1 MFLNKAIKNIS
12 LFSLF
17 INNLLYLPP
26 NLVIKMK
33 KLLYISLLA
42 PLAAIA
48 QQPKD
53 SITQLEEVVVKAE
66 APIKRIQKAAYNV
79 VAIEAKQL
87 RTLNSNAADI
97 LARVSGVKM
106 RETGGVGAEAHIN
119 LNGFTG
125 RHVCVFIDGVPMNEA
140 NASFRIN
147 NIPAEMI
154 ERIEIYK
161 GVVPITFGADAL
173 GGAINVITRK
183 SRYNYG
189 NLSYAFGSFNTH
201 KSTLNIGQ
209 YLTDNINIELNAY
222 QNYSDNSYKVFTE
235 YLDLQTATYSKE
247 KRWFKRFH
255 DRYHNEAIIGHVN
268 IFNEQ
273 WADKLSFGLN
283 YSQEDK
289 QLQNANLMQKV
300 FGGKYRKSHNYTS
313 SVEYEKR
320 NILKNL
326 SCVLAARYDFTTT
339 HNVDEEARRYS
350 WTGEYE
356 PMVARGESQ
365 LQNTIFEGKTG
376 YITSHLNYQLSD
388 KHLLQLTHTFSN
400 YNRRNKN
407 MLITNYTLD
416 SDFMRRVNEKNI
428 TGLSYKFTPSEY
440 WNILVFGKYYNTAV
454 TGPVTI
460 SGFGSRAVYKE
471 ETHYTDVW
479 GYGAATTY
487 QLLKTLQ
494 AKLSCEK
501 SFRLPTD
508 TELFGDG
515 DLEIGNYNLK
525 PENSDNLNVNL
536 SYQPTFKAHSLL
548 VETGFAYRYI
558 KDYIIRSIISAGTN
572 EGSAG
577 SKNHGKVLNMGV
589 DATLRYFYKDIFSV
603 GGNLSYM
610 NLRNKE
616 EFTETGRP
624 SAIYNDRVPNM
635 PYLFGNADANCNISN
650 LIAKRDR
657 LSLGYNLFFTE
668 EFFTSWQ
675 SEGTKIKVP
684 RQLSHDVSL
693 TYYTPNKRLSFSVEA
708 KNFTNELL
716 YDNYSLQKAGRA
728 FYAKLSYRFY

>member
-1 MFLNKAIKNIS
+1 MFLSPKYIILLLTSFCATQ
-12 LFSLF
+12 LFS
-17 INNLLYLPP
+17 
-26 NLVIKMK
+26 
-33 KLLYISLLA
+33 
-42 PLAAIA
+42 
-48 QQPKD
+48 QPVD
-53 SITQLEEVVVKAE
+53 EEVTQLSEVVLTGQS
-66 APIKRIQKAAYNV
+66 PIKQVQKAAYNV
-79 VAIEAKQL
+79 VAIEAQQL
-87 RTLNSNAADI
+87 RNLNSNAADM

-106 RETGGVGAEAHIN
+106 RETGGVGAEANIN

-125 RHVCVFIDGVPMNEA
+125 RHVRIFIDGVPMNEA

-147 NIPAEMI
+147 NIPAEFI

-161 GVVPITFGADAL
+161 GVVPVTFGADAL
-173 GGAINVITRK
+173 GGAINVVTRK

-189 NLSYAFGSFNTH
+189 NLSYTFGSFNTH
-201 KSTLNIGQ
+201 KSTLNLGQ
-209 YLTDNINIELNAY
+209 FLTDNISVELNAY

-235 YLDLQTATYSKE
+235 YLDLQTGTYSKE

-255 DRYHNEAIIGHVN
+255 DRYHNEAIIGRVN
-268 IFNEQ
+268 IFDEK
-273 WADKLSFGLN
+273 WADKLSFALN

-300 FGGKYRKSHNYTS
+300 FGGKYRKSHNYSS
-313 SVEYEKR
+313 SVEYEKK
-320 NILKNL
+320 NILNGL
-326 SCVLAARYDFTTT
+326 SFFLTGRYDFTTT
-339 HNVDEEARRYS
+339 QNVDEEARRYS

-356 PMVARGESQ
+356 PMVTRGESQ

-376 YITSHLNYQLSD
+376 YITSHLDYQLTE
-388 KHLLQLTHTFSN
+388 KHSFQLTHTFSN
-400 YNRRNKN
+400 YTRRNKN

-416 SDFMRRVNEKNI
+416 SDFMRRINEKNI
-428 TGLSYKFTPSEY
+428 SGFSYKFTPSER
-440 WNILVFGKYYNTAV
+440 WNILAFGKYYNTAV
-454 TGPVTI
+454 TGPVII
-460 SGFGSRAVYKE
+460 SGQGSRAVYEE
-471 ETHYTDVW
+471 ETHHTQAW
-479 GYGAATTY
+479 GYGGATTY

-494 AKLSCEK
+494 TKISYEK

-515 DLEIGNYNLK
+515 DLEIGNYKLK

-536 SYQPTFKAHSLL
+536 SYQPAFKAHSLL
-548 VETGFAYRYI
+548 VEAGFAYRYI
-558 KDYIIRSIISAGTN
+558 KDYIIRSIISAGVN

-577 SKNHGKVLNMGV
+577 SRNHGKVLNMGL
-589 DATLRYFYKDIFSV
+589 DATLRYFYKDVFSV

-624 SAIYNDRVPNM
+624 SAIYNDRLPNM
-635 PYLFGNADANCNISN
+635 PYLFGNADATCNIGS
-650 LIAKRDR
+650 LIAKHDK
-657 LSLGYNLFFTE
+657 LSLNYNLFFTE

-693 TYYTPNKRLSFSVEA
+693 TYYTPNKRLSLSVEA
-708 KNFTNELL
+708 KNITDELL

>member
-1 MFLNKAIKNIS
+1 MFLSPKNIT
-12 LFSLF
+12 
-17 INNLLYLPP
+17 
-26 NLVIKMK
+26 
-33 KLLYISLLA
+33 SLLA
-42 PLAAIA
+42 SFFVI
-48 QQPKD
+48 QIFSQPVD
-53 SITQLEEVVVKAE
+53 EEVTQLSEVVLTGQS
-66 APIKRIQKAAYNV
+66 PIKQVQKAAYNV
-79 VAIEAKQL
+79 VAIEAQQL
-87 RTLNSNAADI
+87 RNLNSNAADM

-106 RETGGVGAEAHIN
+106 RETGGVGAEANIN

-125 RHVCVFIDGVPMNEA
+125 RHVRIFIDGVPMNEA

-147 NIPAEMI
+147 NIPAELI

-161 GVVPITFGADAL
+161 GVVPVTFGADAL
-173 GGAINVITRK
+173 GGAINVVTRK

-189 NLSYAFGSFNTH
+189 NLSYTFGSFNTH
-201 KSTLNIGQ
+201 KSTLNLGQ
-209 YLTDNINIELNAY
+209 FLTDNISVELSAY

-235 YLDLQTATYSKE
+235 YLDLQTGTYSKE

-255 DRYHNEAIIGHVN
+255 DRYHNEAIIGRVN
-268 IFNEQ
+268 IFDEK
-273 WADKLSFGLN
+273 WADKLSFALN

-300 FGGKYRKSHNYTS
+300 FGGKYRKSHNYSS
-313 SVEYEKR
+313 SVEYEKK
-320 NILKNL
+320 NILNGL
-326 SCVLAARYDFTTT
+326 SFFLTGRYDFTTT
-339 HNVDEEARRYS
+339 QNVDEEARRYS

-356 PMVARGESQ
+356 PMVTRGESQ

-376 YITSHLNYQLSD
+376 YITSHLDYQLNE
-388 KHLLQLTHTFSN
+388 KHSFQLTHTFSN
-400 YNRRNKN
+400 YTRRNKN

-416 SDFMRRVNEKNI
+416 SDFMRRINEKNI
-428 TGLSYKFTPSEY
+428 SGLSYKFTPSER
-440 WNILVFGKYYNTAV
+440 WNILAFGKYYNTAV
-454 TGPVTI
+454 TGPVII
-460 SGFGSRAVYKE
+460 SGQGSRAVYEE
-471 ETHYTDVW
+471 ETHHTQAW
-479 GYGAATTY
+479 GYGGATTY

-494 AKLSCEK
+494 TKISYEK

-515 DLEIGNYNLK
+515 DLEIGNYKLK

-536 SYQPTFKAHSLL
+536 SYQPAFKAHSLL
-548 VETGFAYRYI
+548 VEAGFAYRYI
-558 KDYIIRSIISAGTN
+558 KDYIIRSIISAGAN

-577 SKNHGKVLNMGV
+577 SRNHGKVLNMGV
-589 DATLRYFYKDIFSV
+589 DATLRYFYKDVFSV

-624 SAIYNDRVPNM
+624 SAIYNDRLPNM
-635 PYLFGNADANCNISN
+635 PYLFGNADATCNIGS
-650 LIAKRDR
+650 LIAKHDK
-657 LSLGYNLFFTE
+657 LSLNYNLFFTE

-693 TYYTPNKRLSFSVEA
+693 TYYTPNKRLSLSVEA
-708 KNFTNELL
+708 KNITDELL

>member
-1 MFLNKAIKNIS
+1 MFLSPKNIT
-12 LFSLF
+12 
-17 INNLLYLPP
+17 
-26 NLVIKMK
+26 
-33 KLLYISLLA
+33 SLLA
-42 PLAAIA
+42 SFFASQLFS
-48 QQPKD
+48 QPVD
-53 SITQLEEVVVKAE
+53 EEVTQLSEVVLTGQS
-66 APIKRIQKAAYNV
+66 PIKQVQKAAYNV
-79 VAIEAKQL
+79 VAIEAQQL
-87 RTLNSNAADI
+87 RNLNSNAADM

-106 RETGGVGAEAHIN
+106 RETGGVGAEANIN

-125 RHVCVFIDGVPMNEA
+125 RHVRIFIDGVPMNEA

-147 NIPAEMI
+147 NIPAELI

-161 GVVPITFGADAL
+161 GVVPVTFGADAL

-183 SRYNYG
+183 NRYNYG
-189 NLSYAFGSFNTH
+189 NLSYTFGSFNTH
-201 KSTLNIGQ
+201 KSTLNLGQ
-209 YLTDNINIELNAY
+209 FLTDNISVELNAY

-235 YLDLQTATYSKE
+235 YLDLQTGTYSKE

-255 DRYHNEAIIGHVN
+255 DRYHNEAIIGRVN
-268 IFNEQ
+268 IFDEK
-273 WADKLSFGLN
+273 WADKLSFALN

-300 FGGKYRKSHNYTS
+300 FGGKYRKSHNYSS
-313 SVEYEKR
+313 SVEYEKK
-320 NILKNL
+320 NILNGL
-326 SCVLAARYDFTTT
+326 SFFLTGRYDFTTT
-339 HNVDEEARRYS
+339 QNVDEEARRYS

-356 PMVARGESQ
+356 PMVTRGESQ

-376 YITSHLNYQLSD
+376 YITSHLDYQLNE
-388 KHLLQLTHTFSN
+388 KHSFQLTHTFSN
-400 YNRRNKN
+400 YTRRNKN

-428 TGLSYKFTPSEY
+428 SGFSYKFTPSER
-440 WNILVFGKYYNTAV
+440 WNILAFGKYYNTAV
-454 TGPVTI
+454 TGPVIVT
-460 SGFGSRAVYKE
+460 GYGSRAVYEE
-471 ETHYTDVW
+471 ETHHTQAW
-479 GYGAATTY
+479 GYGGATTY

-494 AKLSCEK
+494 TKISYEK

-508 TELFGDG
+508 NELFGDG
-515 DLEIGNYNLK
+515 DLEIGNYKLK
-525 PENSDNLNVNL
+525 PENSNNLNVNI
-536 SYQPTFKAHSLL
+536 SYQPLFKAHSLL
-548 VETGFAYRYI
+548 VEAGFAYRYI
-558 KDYIIRSIISAGTN
+558 KDYIIRSIISAGAN

-577 SKNHGKVLNMGV
+577 SRNHGKVLNMGV
-589 DATLRYFYKDIFSV
+589 DATLRYFYKDVFSV

-624 SAIYNDRVPNM
+624 SAIYNDRLPNM
-635 PYLFGNADANCNISN
+635 PYLFGNADATCNIGS
-650 LIAKRDR
+650 LIAKRDK
-657 LSLGYNLFFTE
+657 LSLNYNLFFTE

-693 TYYTPNKRLSFSVEA
+693 TYYTPNKRLSLSVEA
-708 KNFTNELL
+708 KNITDELL

>member
-1 MFLNKAIKNIS
+1 MFLSPKYIILLLTS
-12 LFSLF
+12 FCVTQLFS
-17 INNLLYLPP
+17 
-26 NLVIKMK
+26 
-33 KLLYISLLA
+33 
-42 PLAAIA
+42 
-48 QQPKD
+48 QPVD
-53 SITQLEEVVVKAE
+53 EEVTQLSEVVLTGQS
-66 APIKRIQKAAYNV
+66 PIKQVQKAAYNV
-79 VAIEAKQL
+79 VAIEAQQL
-87 RTLNSNAADI
+87 RNLNSNAADM

-106 RETGGVGAEAHIN
+106 RETGGVGAEANIN

-125 RHVCVFIDGVPMNEA
+125 RHVRIFIDGVPMNEA

-147 NIPAEMI
+147 NIPAELI

-161 GVVPITFGADAL
+161 GVVPVTFGADAL
-173 GGAINVITRK
+173 GGAINVVTRK
-183 SRYNYG
+183 NRYNYG
-189 NLSYAFGSFNTH
+189 NLSYTFGSFNTH
-201 KSTLNIGQ
+201 KSTLNLGQ
-209 YLTDNINIELNAY
+209 FLTDNISVELNAY

-235 YLDLQTATYSKE
+235 YLDLQTGSYSKE

-255 DRYHNEAIIGHVN
+255 DRYHNEAIIGRVN
-268 IFNEQ
+268 IFDEK
-273 WADKLSFGLN
+273 WADKLSFALN

-300 FGGKYRKSHNYTS
+300 FGGKYRKSHNYSS
-313 SVEYEKR
+313 SVEYEKK
-320 NILKNL
+320 NILNGL
-326 SCVLAARYDFTTT
+326 SFFLTGRYDFTTT
-339 HNVDEEARRYS
+339 QNVDEEARRYS

-356 PMVARGESQ
+356 PMVTRGESQ

-376 YITSHLNYQLSD
+376 YITSHLDYQLTE
-388 KHLLQLTHTFSN
+388 KHSFQLTHTFSN
-400 YNRRNKN
+400 YTRRNKN

-416 SDFMRRVNEKNI
+416 SDFMRRINEKNI
-428 TGLSYKFTPSEY
+428 SGFSYKFTPSER
-440 WNILVFGKYYNTAV
+440 WNILAFGKYYNTAV
-454 TGPVTI
+454 TGPVIVT
-460 SGFGSRAVYKE
+460 GYGSRAVYEE
-471 ETHYTDVW
+471 ETHHTQAW
-479 GYGAATTY
+479 GYGGATTY

-494 AKLSCEK
+494 AKLSYEK

-515 DLEIGNYNLK
+515 DLEIGNYKLK

-536 SYQPTFKAHSLL
+536 SYQPAFKAHSLL
-548 VETGFAYRYI
+548 VEAGFAYRYI
-558 KDYIIRSIISAGTN
+558 KDYIIRSIISAGAN

-577 SKNHGKVLNMGV
+577 SRNHGKVLNMGV

-624 SAIYNDRVPNM
+624 SAIYNDRLPNM
-635 PYLFGNADANCNISN
+635 PYLFGNADATCNIGS
-650 LIAKRDR
+650 LIAKHDR
-657 LSLGYNLFFTE
+657 LSLNYNLFFTE

-693 TYYTPNKRLSFSVEA
+693 TYYTPNKRLSLSVEA
-708 KNFTNELL
+708 KNITDELL

>member
-1 MFLNKAIKNIS
+1 MFLSPKNIT
-12 LFSLF
+12 
-17 INNLLYLPP
+17 
-26 NLVIKMK
+26 
-33 KLLYISLLA
+33 SLLA
-42 PLAAIA
+42 SFFVI
-48 QQPKD
+48 QIFSQPVD
-53 SITQLEEVVVKAE
+53 EEVTQLSEVVLTGQS
-66 APIKRIQKAAYNV
+66 PIKQVQKAAYNV
-79 VAIEAKQL
+79 VAIEAQQL
-87 RTLNSNAADI
+87 RNLNSNAADM

-106 RETGGVGAEAHIN
+106 RETGGVGAEANIN

-125 RHVCVFIDGVPMNEA
+125 RHVRIFIDGVPMNEA

-147 NIPAEMI
+147 NIPAELI

-161 GVVPITFGADAL
+161 GVVPVTFGADAL
-173 GGAINVITRK
+173 GGAINVVTRK

-189 NLSYAFGSFNTH
+189 NLSYTFGSFNTH
-201 KSTLNIGQ
+201 KSTLNLGQ
-209 YLTDNINIELNAY
+209 FLTDNISVELNAY

-235 YLDLQTATYSKE
+235 YLDLQTGTYSKE

-255 DRYHNEAIIGHVN
+255 DRYHNEAIIGRVN
-268 IFNEQ
+268 IFDEK
-273 WADKLSFGLN
+273 WADKLSFALN

-300 FGGKYRKSHNYTS
+300 FGGKYRKSHNYSS
-313 SVEYEKR
+313 SVEYEKK
-320 NILKNL
+320 NILNGL
-326 SCVLAARYDFTTT
+326 SFFLTGRYDFTTT
-339 HNVDEEARRYS
+339 QNVDEEARRYS

-356 PMVARGESQ
+356 PMVTRGESQ

-376 YITSHLNYQLSD
+376 YITSHLDYQLNE
-388 KHLLQLTHTFSN
+388 KHSFQLTHTFSN
-400 YNRRNKN
+400 YSRRNKN

-428 TGLSYKFTPSEY
+428 SGLSYKFTPSER
-440 WNILVFGKYYNTAV
+440 WNILAFGKYYNTAV
-454 TGPVTI
+454 TGPVIVT
-460 SGFGSRAVYKE
+460 GYGSRAVYEE
-471 ETHYTDVW
+471 ETHHTQAW
-479 GYGAATTY
+479 GYGGATTY
-487 QLLKTLQ
+487 QLLKPLQ
-494 AKLSCEK
+494 AKLSYEK

-515 DLEIGNYNLK
+515 DLEIGNYKLK

-536 SYQPTFKAHSLL
+536 SYQPAFKVHSFL
-548 VETGFAYRYI
+548 VEVGFAYRYI
-558 KDYIIRSIISAGTN
+558 KDYIIRSIISAGVN

-577 SKNHGKVLNMGV
+577 SRNHGKVLNMGV

-624 SAIYNDRVPNM
+624 SAIYNDRLPNM
-635 PYLFGNADANCNISN
+635 PYLFGNADATCNIGS
-650 LIAKRDR
+650 LIAKHDK
-657 LSLGYNLFFTE
+657 LSLNYNLFFTE

-693 TYYTPNKRLSFSVEA
+693 TYYTPNKRLSLSVEA
-708 KNFTNELL
+708 KNITDELL

>member
-1 MFLNKAIKNIS
+1 MFLSPKNIT
-12 LFSLF
+12 
-17 INNLLYLPP
+17 
-26 NLVIKMK
+26 
-33 KLLYISLLA
+33 SLLA
-42 PLAAIA
+42 SFFVI
-48 QQPKD
+48 QIFSQSVD
-53 SITQLEEVVVKAE
+53 EEVTQLSEVVLIGQS
-66 APIKRIQKAAYNV
+66 PIKQVQKAAYNV
-79 VAIEAKQL
+79 VAIEAQQL
-87 RTLNSNAADI
+87 RNLNSNAADM

-106 RETGGVGAEAHIN
+106 RETGGVGAEANIN

-125 RHVCVFIDGVPMNEA
+125 RHVRIFIDGVPMNEA

-147 NIPAEMI
+147 NIPAEFI

-161 GVVPITFGADAL
+161 GVVPVTFGADAL
-173 GGAINVITRK
+173 GGAINVVTRK

-189 NLSYAFGSFNTH
+189 NLSYTFGSFNTH
-201 KSTLNIGQ
+201 KSTLNLGQ
-209 YLTDNINIELNAY
+209 FLTDNISVELNAY

-235 YLDLQTATYSKE
+235 YLDLQTGTYSKE

-255 DRYHNEAIIGHVN
+255 DRYHNEAIIGRVN
-268 IFNEQ
+268 IFDEK
-273 WADKLSFGLN
+273 WADKLSFALN

-300 FGGKYRKSHNYTS
+300 FGGKYRKSHNYSS
-313 SVEYEKR
+313 SVEYEKK
-320 NILKNL
+320 NILNGL
-326 SCVLAARYDFTTT
+326 SFFLTGRYDFTTT
-339 HNVDEEARRYS
+339 QNVDEEARRYS
-350 WTGEYE
+350 WTGAYE
-356 PMVARGESQ
+356 PMVTRGESQ

-376 YITSHLNYQLSD
+376 YITSHLDYQLNE
-388 KHLLQLTHTFSN
+388 KHSFQLTHTFSN
-400 YNRRNKN
+400 YTRRNKN

-428 TGLSYKFTPSEY
+428 SGFSYKFTPSER
-440 WNILVFGKYYNTAV
+440 WNILAFGKYYNTAV
-454 TGPVTI
+454 TGPVIVT
-460 SGFGSRAVYKE
+460 GYGSRAVYEE
-471 ETHYTDVW
+471 ETHHTQAW
-479 GYGAATTY
+479 GYGGATTY

-494 AKLSCEK
+494 AKLSYEK

-515 DLEIGNYNLK
+515 DLEIGNYKLK
-525 PENSDNLNVNL
+525 PENSNNLNVNI
-536 SYQPTFKAHSLL
+536 SYQPVFKAHSLL
-548 VETGFAYRYI
+548 VEAGFAYRYI
-558 KDYIIRSIISAGTN
+558 KDYIIRSIISAGVN

-577 SKNHGKVLNMGV
+577 SRNHGKVLNMGL
-589 DATLRYFYKDIFSV
+589 DATLRYFYKDVFSV

-624 SAIYNDRVPNM
+624 SAIYNDRLPNM
-635 PYLFGNADANCNISN
+635 PYLFGNADATCNIGS
-650 LIAKRDR
+650 LIAKHDR
-657 LSLGYNLFFTE
+657 LSLNYNLFFTE

-693 TYYTPNKRLSFSVEA
+693 TYYTPNKRLSLSVEA
-708 KNFTNELL
+708 KNITDELL

>member
-1 MFLNKAIKNIS
+1 MFLSPKKITFLLALFFVIQ
-12 LFSLF
+12 LFS
-17 INNLLYLPP
+17 
-26 NLVIKMK
+26 
-33 KLLYISLLA
+33 
-42 PLAAIA
+42 
-48 QQPKD
+48 QPVD
-53 SITQLEEVVVKAE
+53 EEVTQLSEVVLTGQS
-66 APIKRIQKAAYNV
+66 PIKQVQKAAYNV
-79 VAIEAKQL
+79 VAIEAQQL
-87 RTLNSNAADI
+87 RNLNSNAADI

-106 RETGGVGAEAHIN
+106 RETGGVGAEANIN

-125 RHVCVFIDGVPMNEA
+125 RHVRIFIDGVPMNEA

-147 NIPAEMI
+147 NIPAELI

-161 GVVPITFGADAL
+161 GVVPVTFGADAL
-173 GGAINVITRK
+173 GGAINVVTRK
-183 SRYNYG
+183 NRYNYG
-189 NLSYAFGSFNTH
+189 NLSYTFGSFNTH
-201 KSTLNIGQ
+201 KSTLNLGQ
-209 YLTDNINIELNAY
+209 FLTDNISVELNAY

-235 YLDLQTATYSKE
+235 YLDLQTGTYSKE

-255 DRYHNEAIIGHVN
+255 DRYHNEAIIGRVN
-268 IFNEQ
+268 IFDEK
-273 WADKLSFGLN
+273 WADKLSFALN

-300 FGGKYRKSHNYTS
+300 FGGKYRKSHNYSS
-313 SVEYEKR
+313 SVEYEKK
-320 NILKNL
+320 NILNGL
-326 SCVLAARYDFTTT
+326 SFFLTGRYDFTTT
-339 HNVDEEARRYS
+339 QNVDEEARRYS

-356 PMVARGESQ
+356 PMVTRGESQ

-376 YITSHLNYQLSD
+376 YITSHLDYQLTE
-388 KHLLQLTHTFSN
+388 KHSFQLTHTFSN
-400 YNRRNKN
+400 YTRRNKN

-428 TGLSYKFTPSEY
+428 SGLSYKFTPSER
-440 WNILVFGKYYNTAV
+440 WNILAFGKYYNTAV
-454 TGPVTI
+454 TGPVII
-460 SGFGSRAVYKE
+460 SGQGSRAVYEE
-471 ETHYTDVW
+471 ETHHTQAW
-479 GYGAATTY
+479 GYGGATTY

-494 AKLSCEK
+494 TKISYEK

-515 DLEIGNYNLK
+515 DLEIGNYKLK
-525 PENSDNLNVNL
+525 PENSNNLNVNI
-536 SYQPTFKAHSLL
+536 SYQPVFKAHSLL
-548 VETGFAYRYI
+548 VEAGFAYRYI
-558 KDYIIRSIISAGTN
+558 KDYIIRSIISAGAN

-577 SKNHGKVLNMGV
+577 SRNHGKVLNMGV

-624 SAIYNDRVPNM
+624 SAIYNDRLPNM
-635 PYLFGNADANCNISN
+635 PYLFGNADATCNIGS
-650 LIAKRDR
+650 LIAKRDK
-657 LSLGYNLFFTE
+657 LSLNYNLFFTE

-708 KNFTNELL
+708 KNITDELL

>member
-1 MFLNKAIKNIS
+1 MFLSPKNIT
-12 LFSLF
+12 
-17 INNLLYLPP
+17 
-26 NLVIKMK
+26 
-33 KLLYISLLA
+33 SLLA
-42 PLAAIA
+42 SFFVI
-48 QQPKD
+48 QIFSQSVD
-53 SITQLEEVVVKAE
+53 EEVTQLSEVVLIGQS
-66 APIKRIQKAAYNV
+66 PIKQVQKAAYNV
-79 VAIEAKQL
+79 VAIEAQQL
-87 RTLNSNAADI
+87 RNLNSNAADM

-106 RETGGVGAEAHIN
+106 RETGGVGAEANIN

-125 RHVCVFIDGVPMNEA
+125 RHVRIFIDGVPMNEA

-147 NIPAEMI
+147 NIPAELI

-161 GVVPITFGADAL
+161 GVVPVTFGADAL
-173 GGAINVITRK
+173 GGAINVVTRK
-183 SRYNYG
+183 NRYNYG
-189 NLSYAFGSFNTH
+189 NLSYTFGSFNTH
-201 KSTLNIGQ
+201 KSTLNLGQ
-209 YLTDNINIELNAY
+209 FLTDNISVELNAY

-235 YLDLQTATYSKE
+235 YLDLQTGSYSKE

-255 DRYHNEAIIGHVN
+255 DRYHNEAIIGRVN
-268 IFNEQ
+268 IFDEK
-273 WADKLSFGLN
+273 WADKLSFALN

-300 FGGKYRKSHNYTS
+300 FGGKYRKSHNYSS
-313 SVEYEKR
+313 SVEYEKK
-320 NILKNL
+320 NILNGL
-326 SCVLAARYDFTTT
+326 SFFLTGRYDFTTT
-339 HNVDEEARRYS
+339 QNVDEEARRYS

-356 PMVARGESQ
+356 PMVTRGESQ

-376 YITSHLNYQLSD
+376 YITSHLDYQLNE
-388 KHLLQLTHTFSN
+388 KHSFQLTHTFSN
-400 YNRRNKN
+400 YTRRNKN

-416 SDFMRRVNEKNI
+416 SDFMRRINEKNI
-428 TGLSYKFTPSEY
+428 SGFSYKFTPSER
-440 WNILVFGKYYNTAV
+440 WNMLAFSKYYNTAV
-454 TGPVTI
+454 TGPVII
-460 SGFGSRAVYKE
+460 SGQGSRAVYEE
-471 ETHYTDVW
+471 ETHHTQAW
-479 GYGAATTY
+479 GYGGATTY

-494 AKLSCEK
+494 TKISYEK

-515 DLEIGNYNLK
+515 DLEIGNYKLK

-536 SYQPTFKAHSLL
+536 SYQPAFKAHSLL
-548 VETGFAYRYI
+548 VEAGFAYRYI
-558 KDYIIRSIISAGTN
+558 KDYIIRSIISAGVN

-577 SKNHGKVLNMGV
+577 SRNHGKVLNMGL
-589 DATLRYFYKDIFSV
+589 DATLRYFYKDVFSV

-624 SAIYNDRVPNM
+624 SAIYNDRLPNM
-635 PYLFGNADANCNISN
+635 PYLFGNADATCNIGS
-650 LIAKRDR
+650 LIAKHDR
-657 LSLGYNLFFTE
+657 LSLNYNLFFTE

-693 TYYTPNKRLSFSVEA
+693 TYYTPNKRLSLSVEA
-708 KNFTNELL
+708 KNITDELL

>member
-1 MFLNKAIKNIS
+1 MPLSPKKITFLLASFFVIQ
-12 LFSLF
+12 LFS
-17 INNLLYLPP
+17 
-26 NLVIKMK
+26 
-33 KLLYISLLA
+33 
-42 PLAAIA
+42 
-48 QQPKD
+48 QPVD
-53 SITQLEEVVVKAE
+53 EEVTQLSEVVLTGQS
-66 APIKRIQKAAYNV
+66 PIKQVQKAAYNV
-79 VAIEAKQL
+79 VAIEAQQL
-87 RTLNSNAADI
+87 RNLNSNAADM

-106 RETGGVGAEAHIN
+106 RETGGVGAETAIN

-125 RHVCVFIDGVPMNEA
+125 RHVRIFIDGVPMNEA

-147 NIPAEMI
+147 NIPAELI

-161 GVVPITFGADAL
+161 GVVPVTFGADAL
-173 GGAINVITRK
+173 GGAINVVTRK

-189 NLSYAFGSFNTH
+189 NLSYTFGSFNTH
-201 KSTLNIGQ
+201 KSTLNLGQ
-209 YLTDNINIELNAY
+209 FLTDNISVELSAY

-235 YLDLQTATYSKE
+235 YLDLQTGTYSKE

-255 DRYHNEAIIGHVN
+255 DRYHNEAIIGRVN
-268 IFNEQ
+268 IFDEK
-273 WADKLSFGLN
+273 WADKLSFALN

-300 FGGKYRKSHNYTS
+300 FGGKYRKSHNYSS
-313 SVEYEKR
+313 SVEYEKK
-320 NILKNL
+320 NILKGL
-326 SCVLAARYDFTTT
+326 SFFLTGRYDFTTT
-339 HNVDEEARRYS
+339 QNVDEEARRYS

-356 PMVARGESQ
+356 PMVTRGESQ

-376 YITSHLNYQLSD
+376 YITSHLDYQLNE
-388 KHLLQLTHTFSN
+388 KHSFQLTHTFSN
-400 YNRRNKN
+400 YTRRNKN

-428 TGLSYKFTPSEY
+428 SGFSYKFTPSER
-440 WNILVFGKYYNTAV
+440 WNILAFGKYYNTAV
-454 TGPVTI
+454 TGPVII
-460 SGFGSRAVYKE
+460 SGQGSRAVYEE
-471 ETHYTDVW
+471 ETHHTQAW
-479 GYGAATTY
+479 GYGGATTY
-487 QLLKTLQ
+487 QLLKPLQ
-494 AKLSCEK
+494 VKLSYEK

-508 TELFGDG
+508 NELFGDG
-515 DLEIGNYNLK
+515 DLEIGNYKLK

-536 SYQPTFKAHSLL
+536 SYQPAFKAHSLL
-548 VETGFAYRYI
+548 VEAGFAYRYI
-558 KDYIIRSIISAGTN
+558 KDYIIRSIISAGVN

-577 SKNHGKVLNMGV
+577 SRNHGKVLNMGV
-589 DATLRYFYKDIFSV
+589 DATLRYFYKDVFSV

-624 SAIYNDRVPNM
+624 SAIYNDRLPNM
-635 PYLFGNADANCNISN
+635 PYLFGNADATCNIGS
-650 LIAKRDR
+650 LIAKHDR
-657 LSLGYNLFFTE
+657 LSLNYNLFFTE

-693 TYYTPNKRLSFSVEA
+693 TYYTPNKRLSLSVEA
-708 KNFTNELL
+708 KNITDELL

>member
-1 MFLNKAIKNIS
+1 MPLSPKNIIFLLTPFCATQ
-12 LFSLF
+12 LFS
-17 INNLLYLPP
+17 
-26 NLVIKMK
+26 
-33 KLLYISLLA
+33 
-42 PLAAIA
+42 
-48 QQPKD
+48 QPVD
-53 SITQLEEVVVKAE
+53 EEVTQLSEVVLTGQS
-66 APIKRIQKAAYNV
+66 PIKQVQKAAYNV
-79 VAIEAKQL
+79 VAIEAQQL
-87 RTLNSNAADI
+87 RNLNSNAADM

-106 RETGGVGAEAHIN
+106 RETGGVGAEANIN

-125 RHVCVFIDGVPMNEA
+125 RHVRIFIDGVPMNEA

-147 NIPAEMI
+147 NIPAELI

-161 GVVPITFGADAL
+161 GVVPVTFGADAL
-173 GGAINVITRK
+173 GGAINVVTRK

-189 NLSYAFGSFNTH
+189 NLSYTFGSFNTH
-201 KSTLNIGQ
+201 KSTLNLGQ
-209 YLTDNINIELNAY
+209 FLTDNISVELNAY

-235 YLDLQTATYSKE
+235 YLDLQTGTYSKE

-255 DRYHNEAIIGHVN
+255 DRYHNEAIIGRVN
-268 IFNEQ
+268 IFDEK
-273 WADKLSFGLN
+273 WADKLSFALN

-300 FGGKYRKSHNYTS
+300 FGGKYRKSHNYSS
-313 SVEYEKR
+313 SVEYEKK
-320 NILKNL
+320 NILKGL
-326 SCVLAARYDFTTT
+326 SFFLTGRYDFTTT
-339 HNVDEEARRYS
+339 QNVDEEARRYS

-356 PMVARGESQ
+356 PMVTRGESQ

-376 YITSHLNYQLSD
+376 YITSHLDYQLTE
-388 KHLLQLTHTFSN
+388 KHSFQLTHTFSN
-400 YNRRNKN
+400 YTRRNKN

-428 TGLSYKFTPSEY
+428 SGLSYKFTPSER
-440 WNILVFGKYYNTAV
+440 WNILAFGKYYNTAV
-454 TGPVTI
+454 TGPVIVT
-460 SGFGSRAVYKE
+460 GYGSRAVYEE
-471 ETHYTDVW
+471 ETHHTQAW
-479 GYGAATTY
+479 GYGGATTY
-487 QLLKTLQ
+487 QLLKPLQ
-494 AKLSCEK
+494 VKLSYEK

-515 DLEIGNYNLK
+515 DLEIGNYKLK

-536 SYQPTFKAHSLL
+536 SYQPAFKAHSLL
-548 VETGFAYRYI
+548 VEAGFAYRYI

-589 DATLRYFYKDIFSV
+589 DATLRYFYKDVFSV

-616 EFTETGRP
+616 EFTETGRL
-624 SAIYNDRVPNM
+624 SAIYNDQLPNM
-635 PYLFGNADANCNISN
+635 PYLFGNADATCNIGS
-650 LIAKRDR
+650 LIAKHDK
-657 LSLGYNLFFTE
+657 LSLNYNLFFTE

-693 TYYTPNKRLSFSVEA
+693 TYYTPNKRLSLSVEA
-708 KNFTNELL
+708 KNITDELL

>member
-1 MFLNKAIKNIS
+1 MFLSPKKITFLLASFFVIQ
-12 LFSLF
+12 LFS
-17 INNLLYLPP
+17 
-26 NLVIKMK
+26 
-33 KLLYISLLA
+33 
-42 PLAAIA
+42 
-48 QQPKD
+48 QPVD
-53 SITQLEEVVVKAE
+53 EEVTQLSEIVLTGQS
-66 APIKRIQKAAYNV
+66 PIKQVQKAAYNV
-79 VAIEAKQL
+79 VAIEAQQL
-87 RTLNSNAADI
+87 RNLNSNAADM

-106 RETGGVGAEAHIN
+106 RETGGVGAEANIN

-125 RHVCVFIDGVPMNEA
+125 RHVRIFIDGVPMNEA

-147 NIPAEMI
+147 NIPAELI

-161 GVVPITFGADAL
+161 GVVPVTFGADAL
-173 GGAINVITRK
+173 GGAINVVTRK
-183 SRYNYG
+183 NRYNYG
-189 NLSYAFGSFNTH
+189 NLSYTFGSFNTH
-201 KSTLNIGQ
+201 KSTLNLGQ
-209 YLTDNINIELNAY
+209 FLTDNISVELNAY

-235 YLDLQTATYSKE
+235 YLDLQTGTYSKE

-255 DRYHNEAIIGHVN
+255 DRYHNEAIIGRVN
-268 IFNEQ
+268 IFDEK
-273 WADKLSFGLN
+273 WTDKLSFALN

-300 FGGKYRKSHNYTS
+300 FGGKYRKSHNYSS
-313 SVEYEKR
+313 SVEYEKK
-320 NILKNL
+320 NILNGL
-326 SCVLAARYDFTTT
+326 SFFLTGRYDFTTT
-339 HNVDEEARRYS
+339 QNVDEEARRYS

-356 PMVARGESQ
+356 PMVTRGESQ

-376 YITSHLNYQLSD
+376 YITSHLDYQLNE
-388 KHLLQLTHTFSN
+388 KHSFQLTHTFSN
-400 YNRRNKN
+400 YTRRNKN

-428 TGLSYKFTPSEY
+428 SGLSYKFTPSER
-440 WNILVFGKYYNTAV
+440 WNILAFGKYYNTAV
-454 TGPVTI
+454 TGPVII
-460 SGFGSRAVYKE
+460 SGQGSRAVYEE
-471 ETHYTDVW
+471 ETHHTQAW
-479 GYGAATTY
+479 GYGGATTY

-494 AKLSCEK
+494 TKISYEK

-508 TELFGDG
+508 NELFGDG
-515 DLEIGNYNLK
+515 DLEIGNYKLK
-525 PENSDNLNVNL
+525 PENSNNLNVNI
-536 SYQPTFKAHSLL
+536 SYQPVFKAHSLL
-548 VETGFAYRYI
+548 VEAGFAYRYI
-558 KDYIIRSIISAGTN
+558 KDYIIRSIISAGAN

-577 SKNHGKVLNMGV
+577 SRNHGKVLNMGV

-624 SAIYNDRVPNM
+624 SAIYNDRLPNM
-635 PYLFGNADANCNISN
+635 PYLFGNADATCNIGS
-650 LIAKRDR
+650 LIAKRDK
-657 LSLGYNLFFTE
+657 LSLNYNLFFTE

-693 TYYTPNKRLSFSVEA
+693 TYYTPNKRLSLSVEA
-708 KNFTNELL
+708 KNITDELL

>member
-1 MFLNKAIKNIS
+1 MFLSPKNIT
-12 LFSLF
+12 
-17 INNLLYLPP
+17 
-26 NLVIKMK
+26 
-33 KLLYISLLA
+33 SLLA
-42 PLAAIA
+42 SFFVI
-48 QQPKD
+48 QIFSQSVD
-53 SITQLEEVVVKAE
+53 EEVTQLSEVVLIGQS
-66 APIKRIQKAAYNV
+66 PIKQVQKAAYNV
-79 VAIEAKQL
+79 VAIEAQQL
-87 RTLNSNAADI
+87 RNLNSNAADM

-106 RETGGVGAEAHIN
+106 RETGGVGAEANIN

-125 RHVCVFIDGVPMNEA
+125 RHVRIFIDGVPMNEA

-147 NIPAEMI
+147 NIPAEFI

-161 GVVPITFGADAL
+161 GVVPVTFGADAL
-173 GGAINVITRK
+173 GGAINVVTRK

-189 NLSYAFGSFNTH
+189 NLSYTFGSFNTH
-201 KSTLNIGQ
+201 KSTLNLGQ
-209 YLTDNINIELNAY
+209 FLTDNISVELNAY

-235 YLDLQTATYSKE
+235 YLDLQTGTYSKE

-255 DRYHNEAIIGHVN
+255 DRYHNEAIIGRVN
-268 IFNEQ
+268 IFDEK
-273 WADKLSFGLN
+273 WADKLSFALN

-300 FGGKYRKSHNYTS
+300 FGGKYRKSHNYSS
-313 SVEYEKR
+313 SVEYEKK
-320 NILKNL
+320 NILNGL
-326 SCVLAARYDFTTT
+326 SFFLTGRYDFTTT
-339 HNVDEEARRYS
+339 QNVDEEARRYS

-356 PMVARGESQ
+356 PMVTRGESQ

-376 YITSHLNYQLSD
+376 YITSHLDYQLNE
-388 KHLLQLTHTFSN
+388 KHSFQLTHTFSN
-400 YNRRNKN
+400 YTRRNKN

-428 TGLSYKFTPSEY
+428 SGFSYKFTPSER
-440 WNILVFGKYYNTAV
+440 WNILAFGKYYNTAV
-454 TGPVTI
+454 TGPVIVT
-460 SGFGSRAVYKE
+460 GYGSRAVYEE
-471 ETHYTDVW
+471 ETHHTQAW
-479 GYGAATTY
+479 GYGGATTY

-494 AKLSCEK
+494 AKLSYEK

-515 DLEIGNYNLK
+515 DLEIGNYKLK
-525 PENSDNLNVNL
+525 PENSNNLNVNI
-536 SYQPTFKAHSLL
+536 SYQPVFKAHSLL
-548 VETGFAYRYI
+548 VEAGFAYRYI
-558 KDYIIRSIISAGTN
+558 KDNILRSIISAGVN

-577 SKNHGKVLNMGV
+577 SRNHGKVLNLGL
-589 DATLRYFYKDIFSV
+589 DATLRYFYKDVFSV

-624 SAIYNDRVPNM
+624 SAIYNDRLPNM
-635 PYLFGNADANCNISN
+635 PYLFGNADATCNIGS
-650 LIAKRDR
+650 LIAKHDR
-657 LSLGYNLFFTE
+657 LSLNYNLFFTE

-693 TYYTPNKRLSFSVEA
+693 TYYTPNKRLSLSVEA
-708 KNFTNELL
+708 KNITDELL

>member
-1 MFLNKAIKNIS
+1 MFLSPKKITFLLALFFVIQ
-12 LFSLF
+12 LFS
-17 INNLLYLPP
+17 
-26 NLVIKMK
+26 
-33 KLLYISLLA
+33 
-42 PLAAIA
+42 
-48 QQPKD
+48 QPVD
-53 SITQLEEVVVKAE
+53 EEVTQLSEVVLTGQS
-66 APIKRIQKAAYNV
+66 PIKQVQKAAYNV
-79 VAIEAKQL
+79 VAIEAQQL
-87 RTLNSNAADI
+87 RNLNSNAADI

-106 RETGGVGAEAHIN
+106 RETGGVGAEANIN

-125 RHVCVFIDGVPMNEA
+125 RHVRIFIDGVPMNEA

-147 NIPAEMI
+147 NIPAELI

-161 GVVPITFGADAL
+161 GVVPVTFGADAL
-173 GGAINVITRK
+173 GGAINVVTRK
-183 SRYNYG
+183 NRYNYG
-189 NLSYAFGSFNTH
+189 NLSYTFGSFNTH
-201 KSTLNIGQ
+201 KSTLNLGQ
-209 YLTDNINIELNAY
+209 FLTDNISVELNAY

-235 YLDLQTATYSKE
+235 YLDLQTGTYSKE

-255 DRYHNEAIIGHVN
+255 DRYHNEAIIGRVN
-268 IFNEQ
+268 IFDEK
-273 WADKLSFGLN
+273 WADKLSFALN

-300 FGGKYRKSHNYTS
+300 FGGKYRKSHNYSS
-313 SVEYEKR
+313 SVEYEKK
-320 NILKNL
+320 NILNGL
-326 SCVLAARYDFTTT
+326 SFFLTGRYDFTTT
-339 HNVDEEARRYS
+339 QNVDEEARRYS

-356 PMVARGESQ
+356 PMVTRGESQ

-376 YITSHLNYQLSD
+376 YITSHLDYQLTE
-388 KHLLQLTHTFSN
+388 KHSFQLTHTFSN
-400 YNRRNKN
+400 YTRRNKN

-428 TGLSYKFTPSEY
+428 SGLSYKFTPSER
-440 WNILVFGKYYNTAV
+440 WNILAFGKYYNTAV
-454 TGPVTI
+454 TGPVII
-460 SGFGSRAVYKE
+460 SGQGSRAVYEE
-471 ETHYTDVW
+471 ETHHTQAW
-479 GYGAATTY
+479 GYGGATTY

-494 AKLSCEK
+494 TKISYEK

-515 DLEIGNYNLK
+515 DLEIGNYKLK
-525 PENSDNLNVNL
+525 PENSNNLNVNI
-536 SYQPTFKAHSLL
+536 SYQPVFKAHSLL
-548 VETGFAYRYI
+548 VEAGFAYRYI
-558 KDYIIRSIISAGTN
+558 KDYIIRSIISAGAN

-577 SKNHGKVLNMGV
+577 SRNHGKVLNMGV

-624 SAIYNDRVPNM
+624 SAIYNDRLPNM
-635 PYLFGNADANCNISN
+635 PYLFGNADATCNIGS
-650 LIAKRDR
+650 LIAKRDK
-657 LSLGYNLFFTE
+657 LSLNYNLFFTE

-693 TYYTPNKRLSFSVEA
+693 TYYTPNKRLSLSVEA
-708 KNFTNELL
+708 KNITDELL

>member
-1 MFLNKAIKNIS
+1 MFLSPKNIT
-12 LFSLF
+12 
-17 INNLLYLPP
+17 
-26 NLVIKMK
+26 
-33 KLLYISLLA
+33 SLLA
-42 PLAAIA
+42 SFFVI
-48 QQPKD
+48 QIFSQSVD
-53 SITQLEEVVVKAE
+53 EEVTQLSEVVLTGQS
-66 APIKRIQKAAYNV
+66 PIKQVQKAAYNV
-79 VAIEAKQL
+79 VAIEAQQL
-87 RTLNSNAADI
+87 RNLNSNAADM

-106 RETGGVGAEAHIN
+106 RETGGVGAEANIN

-125 RHVCVFIDGVPMNEA
+125 RHVRIFIDGVPMNEA

-147 NIPAEMI
+147 NIPAELI

-161 GVVPITFGADAL
+161 GVVPVTFGADAL
-173 GGAINVITRK
+173 GGAINVVTRK

-189 NLSYAFGSFNTH
+189 NLSYTFGSFNTH
-201 KSTLNIGQ
+201 KSTLNFGQ
-209 YLTDNINIELNAY
+209 FLTDNISVELNAY

-235 YLDLQTATYSKE
+235 YLDLQTGTYSKE

-255 DRYHNEAIIGHVN
+255 DRYHNEAIIGRVN
-268 IFNEQ
+268 IFDEK
-273 WADKLSFGLN
+273 WADKLSFALN

-300 FGGKYRKSHNYTS
+300 FGGKYRKSHNYSS
-313 SVEYEKR
+313 SVEYEKK
-320 NILKNL
+320 NILNGL
-326 SCVLAARYDFTTT
+326 SFFLIGRYDFTTT
-339 HNVDEEARRYS
+339 QNVDEEARRYS

-356 PMVARGESQ
+356 PMVTRGESQ

-376 YITSHLNYQLSD
+376 YITSHLDYQLNE
-388 KHLLQLTHTFSN
+388 KHSFQLTHTFSN
-400 YNRRNKN
+400 YTRRNKN

-416 SDFMRRVNEKNI
+416 SDFMRRINEKNI
-428 TGLSYKFTPSEY
+428 SGFSYKFTPSER
-440 WNILVFGKYYNTAV
+440 WNILAFGKYYNTAV
-454 TGPVTI
+454 TGPVII
-460 SGFGSRAVYKE
+460 SGQGSRAVYEE
-471 ETHYTDVW
+471 ETHHTQAW
-479 GYGAATTY
+479 GYGGATTY

-494 AKLSCEK
+494 TKISYEK

-515 DLEIGNYNLK
+515 DLEIGNYKLK

-536 SYQPTFKAHSLL
+536 SYQPAFKAHSLL
-548 VETGFAYRYI
+548 VEAGFAYRYI
-558 KDYIIRSIISAGTN
+558 KDYIIRSIISAGVN

-577 SKNHGKVLNMGV
+577 SRNHGKVLNMGV
-589 DATLRYFYKDIFSV
+589 DATLRYFYKDVFSV

-624 SAIYNDRVPNM
+624 SAIYNDRLPNM
-635 PYLFGNADANCNISN
+635 PYLFGNADATCNIGS
-650 LIAKRDR
+650 LIAKHDK
-657 LSLGYNLFFTE
+657 LSLNYNLFFTE

-693 TYYTPNKRLSFSVEA
+693 TYYTPNKRLSLSVEA
-708 KNFTNELL
+708 KNITDELL

>member
-1 MFLNKAIKNIS
+1 MVLSPKNIT
-12 LFSLF
+12 F
-17 INNLLYLPP
+17 
-26 NLVIKMK
+26 
-33 KLLYISLLA
+33 LLA
-42 PLAAIA
+42 SFFVIQAFS
-48 QQPKD
+48 QPVEEKV
-53 SITQLEEVVVKAE
+53 TQLSEVVLTGQS
-66 APIKRIQKAAYNV
+66 PIKQVQKAPYNV
-79 VAIEAKQL
+79 VAIEAQQL
-87 RTLNSNAADI
+87 RNLNSNAADM

-106 RETGGVGAEAHIN
+106 RETGGVGAETNIN

-125 RHVCVFIDGVPMNEA
+125 RHVRIFIDGVPMNEA

-147 NIPAEMI
+147 NIPAELI

-161 GVVPITFGADAL
+161 GVVPVTFGADAL
-173 GGAINVITRK
+173 GGAINVVTRK

-189 NLSYAFGSFNTH
+189 NLSYTFGSFNTH
-201 KSTLNIGQ
+201 KSTLNLGQ
-209 YLTDNINIELNAY
+209 FLTDNISVELNAY

-235 YLDLQTATYSKE
+235 YLDLQTGSYSKE

-255 DRYHNEAIIGHVN
+255 DRYHNEAIIGRVN
-268 IFNEQ
+268 IFDEK
-273 WADKLSFGLN
+273 WADKLSFALN

-300 FGGKYRKSHNYTS
+300 FGGKYRKSHSYSS
-313 SVEYEKR
+313 SVEYEKK
-320 NILKNL
+320 NILNGL
-326 SCVLAARYDFTTT
+326 SFFLTGRYDFTTT
-339 HNVDEEARRYS
+339 QNVDEEARRYS

-356 PMVARGESQ
+356 PMVTRGESQ

-376 YITSHLNYQLSD
+376 YITSHLDYQLNE
-388 KHLLQLTHTFSN
+388 KHSFQLTHTFSN
-400 YNRRNKN
+400 YTRRNKN

-428 TGLSYKFTPSEY
+428 SGLSYKFTPSER
-440 WNILVFGKYYNTAV
+440 WNILAFGKYYNTAV
-454 TGPVTI
+454 TGPVIVT
-460 SGFGSRAVYKE
+460 GYGSRAVYEE
-471 ETHYTDVW
+471 ETHHTQAL
-479 GYGAATTY
+479 GYGGATTY
-487 QLLKTLQ
+487 QLLKPLQ
-494 AKLSCEK
+494 VKLSYEK

-515 DLEIGNYNLK
+515 DLEIGNYKLK

-536 SYQPTFKAHSLL
+536 SYQPAFKAHSLL
-548 VETGFAYRYI
+548 VEAGFAYRYI
-558 KDYIIRSIISAGTN
+558 KDYIIRSIISAGAN

-577 SKNHGKVLNMGV
+577 SRNHGNVLNMGV
-589 DATLRYFYKDIFSV
+589 DATLRYFYKDVFSV

-616 EFTETGRP
+616 EFTETGRL
-624 SAIYNDRVPNM
+624 SAIYNDRLPNM
-635 PYLFGNADANCNISN
+635 PYLFGNADATCNIGS
-650 LIAKRDR
+650 LIAKRDK
-657 LSLGYNLFFTE
+657 LSLNYNLFFTE

-693 TYYTPNKRLSFSVEA
+693 TYYTPNKRLSLSVEA
-708 KNFTNELL
+708 KNITDELL

>member
-1 MFLNKAIKNIS
+1 MFLSPKKITFLLASFFVIQ
-12 LFSLF
+12 LFSQS
-17 INNLLYLPP
+17 
-26 NLVIKMK
+26 V
-33 KLLYISLLA
+33 
-42 PLAAIA
+42 
-48 QQPKD
+48 D
-53 SITQLEEVVVKAE
+53 EEVTQLSEVVLTGQS
-66 APIKRIQKAAYNV
+66 PIKQVQKAAYNV
-79 VAIEAKQL
+79 VAIEAQQL
-87 RTLNSNAADI
+87 RNLNSNAADM

-106 RETGGVGAEAHIN
+106 RETGGVGAEANIN

-125 RHVCVFIDGVPMNEA
+125 RHVRIFIDGVPMNEA

-147 NIPAEMI
+147 NIPAELI

-161 GVVPITFGADAL
+161 GVVPVTFGADAL
-173 GGAINVITRK
+173 GGAINVVTRK

-189 NLSYAFGSFNTH
+189 NLSYTFGSFNTH
-201 KSTLNIGQ
+201 KSTLNLGQ
-209 YLTDNINIELNAY
+209 FLTDNISVELNAY

-235 YLDLQTATYSKE
+235 YLDLQTGTYSKE

-255 DRYHNEAIIGHVN
+255 DRYHNEAIIGRVN
-268 IFNEQ
+268 IFDEK
-273 WADKLSFGLN
+273 WADKLSFALN

-300 FGGKYRKSHNYTS
+300 FGGKYRKSHNYSS
-313 SVEYEKR
+313 SVEYEKK
-320 NILKNL
+320 NILNGL
-326 SCVLAARYDFTTT
+326 SFFLTGRYDFTTT
-339 HNVDEEARRYS
+339 QNVDEEARRYS

-356 PMVARGESQ
+356 PMVTRGESQ

-376 YITSHLNYQLSD
+376 YITSHLDYQLNE
-388 KHLLQLTHTFSN
+388 KHSFQLTHTFSN
-400 YNRRNKN
+400 YTRRNKN

-428 TGLSYKFTPSEY
+428 SGFSYKFTPSER
-440 WNILVFGKYYNTAV
+440 WNILAFGKYYNTAV
-454 TGPVTI
+454 TGPVII
-460 SGFGSRAVYKE
+460 SGQGSRAVYEE
-471 ETHYTDVW
+471 ETHHTQAW
-479 GYGAATTY
+479 GYGGATTY

-494 AKLSCEK
+494 TKISYEK

-515 DLEIGNYNLK
+515 DLEIGNYKLK

-536 SYQPTFKAHSLL
+536 SYQPAFKAHSLL
-548 VETGFAYRYI
+548 VEAGFAYRYI
-558 KDYIIRSIISAGTN
+558 KDYIIRSIISAGAN

-577 SKNHGKVLNMGV
+577 SRNHGKVLNMGV

-624 SAIYNDRVPNM
+624 SAIYNDRLPNM
-635 PYLFGNADANCNISN
+635 PYLFGNADATCNIGS
-650 LIAKRDR
+650 LIAKRDK
-657 LSLGYNLFFTE
+657 LLLNYNLFFTE

-693 TYYTPNKRLSFSVEA
+693 TYYTPNKRLSLSVEA
-708 KNFTNELL
+708 KNITDELL

>member
-1 MFLNKAIKNIS
+1 MFLSPKNITFLLAS
-12 LFSLF
+12 FFASQLFS
-17 INNLLYLPP
+17 
-26 NLVIKMK
+26 
-33 KLLYISLLA
+33 
-42 PLAAIA
+42 
-48 QQPKD
+48 QPVD
-53 SITQLEEVVVKAE
+53 EEVTQLSEVVLTGQS
-66 APIKRIQKAAYNV
+66 PIKQVQKAAYNV
-79 VAIEAKQL
+79 VAIEAQQL
-87 RTLNSNAADI
+87 RNLNSNAADM

-106 RETGGVGAEAHIN
+106 RETGGVGAEANIN

-125 RHVCVFIDGVPMNEA
+125 RHVRIFIDGVPMNEA

-147 NIPAEMI
+147 NIPAELI

-161 GVVPITFGADAL
+161 GVVPVTFGADAL
-173 GGAINVITRK
+173 GGAINVVTRK

-189 NLSYAFGSFNTH
+189 NLSYTFGSFNTH
-201 KSTLNIGQ
+201 KSTLNLGQ
-209 YLTDNINIELNAY
+209 FLTDNISVELNAY

-235 YLDLQTATYSKE
+235 YLDLQTGTYSKE

-255 DRYHNEAIIGHVN
+255 DRYHNEAIIGRVN
-268 IFNEQ
+268 IFDEK
-273 WADKLSFGLN
+273 WADKLSFALN

-300 FGGKYRKSHNYTS
+300 FGGKYRKSHNYSS
-313 SVEYEKR
+313 SVEYEKK
-320 NILKNL
+320 NILNGL
-326 SCVLAARYDFTTT
+326 SFFLTGRYDFTTT
-339 HNVDEEARRYS
+339 QNVDEEARRYS

-356 PMVARGESQ
+356 PMVTRGDSQ

-376 YITSHLNYQLSD
+376 YITSHLDYQLNE
-388 KHLLQLTHTFSN
+388 KHSFQLTHTFSN
-400 YNRRNKN
+400 YTRRNKN

-428 TGLSYKFTPSEY
+428 SGLSYKFTPSER
-440 WNILVFGKYYNTAV
+440 WNILAFGKYYNTAV
-454 TGPVTI
+454 TGPVIVT
-460 SGFGSRAVYKE
+460 GYGSRAVYEE
-471 ETHYTDVW
+471 ETHHTQAW
-479 GYGAATTY
+479 GYGGATTY
-487 QLLKTLQ
+487 QLLKPLQ
-494 AKLSCEK
+494 VKLSYEK

-515 DLEIGNYNLK
+515 DLEIGNYKLK

-536 SYQPTFKAHSLL
+536 SYQPAFKAHSLL
-548 VETGFAYRYI
+548 VEAGFAYRYI
-558 KDYIIRSIISAGTN
+558 KDYIIRSIISAGAN

-577 SKNHGKVLNMGV
+577 SRNHGKVLNMGV
-589 DATLRYFYKDIFSV
+589 DATLRYFYKDVFSV

-616 EFTETGRP
+616 EFTETGRL
-624 SAIYNDRVPNM
+624 SAIYNDQLPNM
-635 PYLFGNADANCNISN
+635 PYLFGNADATCNIGS
-650 LIAKRDR
+650 LIAKHDK
-657 LSLGYNLFFTE
+657 LSLNYNLFFTE

-693 TYYTPNKRLSFSVEA
+693 TYYTPNKRLSLSVEA
-708 KNFTNELL
+708 KNITDELL

>member
-1 MFLNKAIKNIS
+1 MFLSPKNIT
-12 LFSLF
+12 F
-17 INNLLYLPP
+17 
-26 NLVIKMK
+26 
-33 KLLYISLLA
+33 LLA
-42 PLAAIA
+42 SFFVI
-48 QQPKD
+48 QIFSQTVD
-53 SITQLEEVVVKAE
+53 EEVTQLSEVVLTGQS
-66 APIKRIQKAAYNV
+66 PIKQVQKAAYNV
-79 VAIEAKQL
+79 VAIEAQQL
-87 RTLNSNAADI
+87 RNLNSNAADM

-106 RETGGVGAEAHIN
+106 RETGGVGAETAIN

-125 RHVCVFIDGVPMNEA
+125 RHVRIFIDGVPMNEA

-147 NIPAEMI
+147 NIPAELI

-161 GVVPITFGADAL
+161 GVVPVTFGADAL
-173 GGAINVITRK
+173 GGAINVVTRK

-189 NLSYAFGSFNTH
+189 NLSYTFGSFNTH
-201 KSTLNIGQ
+201 KSTLNLGQ
-209 YLTDNINIELNAY
+209 FLTDNISVELNAY

-235 YLDLQTATYSKE
+235 YLDLQTGSYSKE

-255 DRYHNEAIIGHVN
+255 DRYHNEAIIGRVN
-268 IFNEQ
+268 IFDEK
-273 WADKLSFGLN
+273 WADKLSFALN

-300 FGGKYRKSHNYTS
+300 FGGKYRKSHNYSS
-313 SVEYEKR
+313 SVEYEKK
-320 NILKNL
+320 NILNGL
-326 SCVLAARYDFTTT
+326 SFFLTGRYDFTTT
-339 HNVDEEARRYS
+339 QNVDEEARRYS

-356 PMVARGESQ
+356 PMVTRGESQ

-376 YITSHLNYQLSD
+376 YITSHLDYQLNE
-388 KHLLQLTHTFSN
+388 KHSFQLTHTFSN
-400 YNRRNKN
+400 YTRRNKN

-428 TGLSYKFTPSEY
+428 SGLSYKFTPSER
-440 WNILVFGKYYNTAV
+440 WNILAFGKYYNTAV
-454 TGPVTI
+454 TGPVII
-460 SGFGSRAVYKE
+460 SGQGSRAVYEE
-471 ETHYTDVW
+471 ETHHTQAW
-479 GYGAATTY
+479 GYGGATTY

-494 AKLSCEK
+494 TKISYEK

-515 DLEIGNYNLK
+515 DLEIGNYKLK

-536 SYQPTFKAHSLL
+536 SYQPAFKAHSLL
-548 VETGFAYRYI
+548 VEAGFAYRYI
-558 KDYIIRSIISAGTN
+558 KDYIIRSIISAGAN

-577 SKNHGKVLNMGV
+577 SRNHGKVLNMGV
-589 DATLRYFYKDIFSV
+589 DATLRYFYKDVFSV

-616 EFTETGRP
+616 EFTETGRL
-624 SAIYNDRVPNM
+624 SAIYNDRLPNM
-635 PYLFGNADANCNISN
+635 PYLFGNADATCNIGS
-650 LIAKRDR
+650 LIAKHDK
-657 LSLGYNLFFTE
+657 LSLNYNLFFTE

-693 TYYTPNKRLSFSVEA
+693 TYYTPNKRLSLSVEA
-708 KNFTNELL
+708 KNITDELL

>member
-1 MFLNKAIKNIS
+1 MFLSPKNITFLLAS
-12 LFSLF
+12 FFASQLFS
-17 INNLLYLPP
+17 
-26 NLVIKMK
+26 
-33 KLLYISLLA
+33 
-42 PLAAIA
+42 
-48 QQPKD
+48 QPVD
-53 SITQLEEVVVKAE
+53 EEVTQLSEVVLTGQS
-66 APIKRIQKAAYNV
+66 PIKQVQKAAYNV
-79 VAIEAKQL
+79 VAIEAQQL
-87 RTLNSNAADI
+87 RNLNSNAADM

-106 RETGGVGAEAHIN
+106 RETGGVGAEANIN

-125 RHVCVFIDGVPMNEA
+125 RHVRIFIDGVPMNEA

-147 NIPAEMI
+147 NIPAELI

-161 GVVPITFGADAL
+161 GVVPVTFGADAL
-173 GGAINVITRK
+173 GGAINVVTRK

-189 NLSYAFGSFNTH
+189 NLSYTFGSFNTH
-201 KSTLNIGQ
+201 KSTLNLGQ
-209 YLTDNINIELNAY
+209 FLTDNISVELNAY

-235 YLDLQTATYSKE
+235 YLDLQTGTYSKE

-255 DRYHNEAIIGHVN
+255 DRYHNEAIIGRVN
-268 IFNEQ
+268 IFDEK
-273 WADKLSFGLN
+273 WVDKLSFALN

-300 FGGKYRKSHNYTS
+300 FGGKYRKSHNYSS
-313 SVEYEKR
+313 SVEYEKK
-320 NILKNL
+320 NILNGL
-326 SCVLAARYDFTTT
+326 SFFLTGRYDFTTT
-339 HNVDEEARRYS
+339 QNVDEEARRYS

-356 PMVARGESQ
+356 PMVTRGESQ

-376 YITSHLNYQLSD
+376 YITSHLDYQLNE
-388 KHLLQLTHTFSN
+388 KHFFQLTHTFSN
-400 YNRRNKN
+400 YTRRNKN

-428 TGLSYKFTPSEY
+428 SGLSYKFTPSER
-440 WNILVFGKYYNTAV
+440 WNILAFGKYYNTAV
-454 TGPVTI
+454 TGPVII
-460 SGFGSRAVYKE
+460 SGQGSRAVYEE
-471 ETHYTDVW
+471 ETHHTQAW
-479 GYGAATTY
+479 GYGGATTY

-494 AKLSCEK
+494 TKISYEK

-515 DLEIGNYNLK
+515 DLEIGNYKLK

-536 SYQPTFKAHSLL
+536 SYQPAFKAHSLL
-548 VETGFAYRYI
+548 VEAGFAYRYI
-558 KDYIIRSIISAGTN
+558 KDYIIRSIISAGVN

-577 SKNHGKVLNMGV
+577 SRNHGKVLNMGV
-589 DATLRYFYKDIFSV
+589 DATLRYFYKDVFSV

-616 EFTETGRP
+616 EFTETGRL
-624 SAIYNDRVPNM
+624 SAIYNDRLPNM
-635 PYLFGNADANCNISN
+635 PYLFGNADATCNIGS
-650 LIAKRDR
+650 LIAKHDK
-657 LSLGYNLFFTE
+657 LSLNYNLFFTE

-693 TYYTPNKRLSFSVEA
+693 TYYTPNKRLSLSVEA
-708 KNFTNELL
+708 KNITDELL

>member
-1 MFLNKAIKNIS
+1 MFLSPKKITFLLALFFVIQ
-12 LFSLF
+12 LFSQ
-17 INNLLYLPP
+17 
-26 NLVIKMK
+26 LV
-33 KLLYISLLA
+33 
-42 PLAAIA
+42 
-48 QQPKD
+48 D
-53 SITQLEEVVVKAE
+53 EEVTQLSEVVLTGQS
-66 APIKRIQKAAYNV
+66 PIKQVQKAAYNV
-79 VAIEAKQL
+79 VAIEAQQL
-87 RTLNSNAADI
+87 RNLNSNAADM

-106 RETGGVGAEAHIN
+106 RETGGVGAEVNIN

-125 RHVCVFIDGVPMNEA
+125 RHVRIFIDGVPMNEA

-147 NIPAEMI
+147 NIPAELI

-161 GVVPITFGADAL
+161 GVVPVTFGADAL
-173 GGAINVITRK
+173 GGAINVVTRK
-183 SRYNYG
+183 NRYNYG
-189 NLSYAFGSFNTH
+189 NLSYTFGSFNTH
-201 KSTLNIGQ
+201 KSTLNLGQ
-209 YLTDNINIELNAY
+209 FLTDNISVELNAY

-235 YLDLQTATYSKE
+235 YLDLQTGTYSKE

-255 DRYHNEAIIGHVN
+255 DRYHNEAIIGRVN
-268 IFNEQ
+268 IFDEK
-273 WADKLSFGLN
+273 WADKLSFALN

-300 FGGKYRKSHNYTS
+300 FGGKYRKSHNYSS
-313 SVEYEKR
+313 SVEYEKK
-320 NILKNL
+320 NILNGL
-326 SCVLAARYDFTTT
+326 SFFLTGRYDFTTT
-339 HNVDEEARRYS
+339 QNVDEEARRYS

-356 PMVARGESQ
+356 PMVTRGESQ

-376 YITSHLNYQLSD
+376 YITSHLDYQLTE
-388 KHLLQLTHTFSN
+388 KHSFQLTHTFSN
-400 YNRRNKN
+400 YTRRNKN

-428 TGLSYKFTPSEY
+428 SGLSYKFTPSER
-440 WNILVFGKYYNTAV
+440 WNILAFGKYYNTAV
-454 TGPVTI
+454 TGPVII
-460 SGFGSRAVYKE
+460 SGQGSRAVYEE
-471 ETHYTDVW
+471 ETHHTQAW
-479 GYGAATTY
+479 GYGGATTY

-494 AKLSCEK
+494 TKISYEK

-515 DLEIGNYNLK
+515 DLEIGNYKLK
-525 PENSDNLNVNL
+525 PENSNNLNVNI
-536 SYQPTFKAHSLL
+536 SYQPVFKAHSLL
-548 VETGFAYRYI
+548 VEAGFAYRYI
-558 KDYIIRSIISAGTN
+558 KDYIIRSIISAGAN

-577 SKNHGKVLNMGV
+577 SRNHGKVLNMGV
-589 DATLRYFYKDIFSV
+589 DSTLRYFYKDIFSV

-624 SAIYNDRVPNM
+624 SAIYNDRLPNM
-635 PYLFGNADANCNISN
+635 PYLFGNADATCNIGS
-650 LIAKRDR
+650 LIAKRDK
-657 LSLGYNLFFTE
+657 LSLNYNLFFTE

-693 TYYTPNKRLSFSVEA
+693 TYYTPNKRLSLSVEA
-708 KNFTNELL
+708 KNITDELL

>member
-1 MFLNKAIKNIS
+1 MFLSPKNIT
-12 LFSLF
+12 
-17 INNLLYLPP
+17 
-26 NLVIKMK
+26 
-33 KLLYISLLA
+33 SLLA
-42 PLAAIA
+42 SFFVI
-48 QQPKD
+48 QIFSQPVD
-53 SITQLEEVVVKAE
+53 EEVTQLSEVVLTGQS
-66 APIKRIQKAAYNV
+66 PIKQVQKAAYNV
-79 VAIEAKQL
+79 VAIEAQQL
-87 RTLNSNAADI
+87 RNLNSNAADM

-106 RETGGVGAEAHIN
+106 RETGGVGAEANIN

-125 RHVCVFIDGVPMNEA
+125 RHVRIFIDGVPMNEA

-147 NIPAEMI
+147 NIPAELI

-161 GVVPITFGADAL
+161 GVVPVTFGADAL
-173 GGAINVITRK
+173 GGAINVVTRK

-189 NLSYAFGSFNTH
+189 NLSYTFGSFNTH
-201 KSTLNIGQ
+201 KSTLNLGQ
-209 YLTDNINIELNAY
+209 FLTDNISVELNAY

-235 YLDLQTATYSKE
+235 YLDLQTGTYSKE

-255 DRYHNEAIIGHVN
+255 DRYHNEAIIGRVN
-268 IFNEQ
+268 IFDEK
-273 WADKLSFGLN
+273 WADKLSFALN

-300 FGGKYRKSHNYTS
+300 FGGKYRKSHNYSS
-313 SVEYEKR
+313 SVEYEKK
-320 NILKNL
+320 NILNGL
-326 SCVLAARYDFTTT
+326 SFFLTGRYDFTTT
-339 HNVDEEARRYS
+339 QNVDEEARRYS

-356 PMVARGESQ
+356 PMVTRGESQ

-376 YITSHLNYQLSD
+376 YITSHLDYQLNE
-388 KHLLQLTHTFSN
+388 KHSFQLTHTFSN
-400 YNRRNKN
+400 YTRRNKN

-428 TGLSYKFTPSEY
+428 SGFSYKFTPSER
-440 WNILVFGKYYNTAV
+440 WNILAFGKYYNTAV
-454 TGPVTI
+454 TGPVII
-460 SGFGSRAVYKE
+460 SGQGSRAVYEE
-471 ETHYTDVW
+471 ETHHTQAL
-479 GYGAATTY
+479 GYGGATTY

-494 AKLSCEK
+494 TKISYEK

-515 DLEIGNYNLK
+515 DLEIGNYKLK
-525 PENSDNLNVNL
+525 PENSNNLNVNL
-536 SYQPTFKAHSLL
+536 SYQPAFKAHSLL
-548 VETGFAYRYI
+548 VEAGFAYRYI
-558 KDYIIRSIISAGTN
+558 KDYIIRSIISAGAN

-577 SKNHGKVLNMGV
+577 SRNHGKVLNMGV
-589 DATLRYFYKDIFSV
+589 DATLRYFYKDVFSV

-616 EFTETGRP
+616 EFTETGRL
-624 SAIYNDRVPNM
+624 SAIYNDRLPNM
-635 PYLFGNADANCNISN
+635 PYLFGNADATCNIGS
-650 LIAKRDR
+650 LIAKHDK
-657 LSLGYNLFFTE
+657 LSLNYNLFFTE

-693 TYYTPNKRLSFSVEA
+693 TYYTPNKRLSLSVEA
-708 KNFTNELL
+708 KNITDELL

>member
-1 MFLNKAIKNIS
+1 MFLSPKNITFLLAS
-12 LFSLF
+12 FFASQLFS
-17 INNLLYLPP
+17 
-26 NLVIKMK
+26 
-33 KLLYISLLA
+33 
-42 PLAAIA
+42 
-48 QQPKD
+48 QPVD
-53 SITQLEEVVVKAE
+53 EEVTQLSEVVLTGQS
-66 APIKRIQKAAYNV
+66 PIKQVQKAAYNV
-79 VAIEAKQL
+79 VAIEAQQL
-87 RTLNSNAADI
+87 RNLNSNAADM

-106 RETGGVGAEAHIN
+106 RETGGVGAEANIN

-125 RHVCVFIDGVPMNEA
+125 RHVRIFIDGVPMNEA

-147 NIPAEMI
+147 NIPAELI

-161 GVVPITFGADAL
+161 GVVPVTFGADAL
-173 GGAINVITRK
+173 GGAINVVTRK

-189 NLSYAFGSFNTH
+189 NLSYTFGSFNTH
-201 KSTLNIGQ
+201 KSTLNLGQ
-209 YLTDNINIELNAY
+209 FLTDNISVELNAY

-235 YLDLQTATYSKE
+235 YLDLQTGTYSKE

-255 DRYHNEAIIGHVN
+255 DRYHNEAIIGRVN
-268 IFNEQ
+268 IFDEK
-273 WADKLSFGLN
+273 WADKLSFALN

-300 FGGKYRKSHNYTS
+300 FGGKYRKSHNYSS
-313 SVEYEKR
+313 SVEYEKK
-320 NILKNL
+320 NILKGL
-326 SCVLAARYDFTTT
+326 SFFLTGRYDFTTT
-339 HNVDEEARRYS
+339 QNVDEEARRYS

-356 PMVARGESQ
+356 PMVTRGESQ

-376 YITSHLNYQLSD
+376 YITSHLDYQLNE
-388 KHLLQLTHTFSN
+388 KHSFQLTHTFSN
-400 YNRRNKN
+400 YTRRNKN

-428 TGLSYKFTPSEY
+428 SGLSYKFTPSER
-440 WNILVFGKYYNTAV
+440 WNILAFGKYYDTAV
-454 TGPVTI
+454 IGPVIVT
-460 SGFGSRAVYKE
+460 GYGSRAVYEE
-471 ETHYTDVW
+471 ETHHTQAW
-479 GYGAATTY
+479 GYGGATTY
-487 QLLKTLQ
+487 QLLKPLQ
-494 AKLSCEK
+494 VKLSYEK

-515 DLEIGNYNLK
+515 DLEIGNYKLK
-525 PENSDNLNVNL
+525 PENSNNLNVNL
-536 SYQPTFKAHSLL
+536 SYQPAFKAHSLL
-548 VETGFAYRYI
+548 VEAGFAYRYI
-558 KDYIIRSIISAGTN
+558 KDYIIRSIISAGAN

-577 SKNHGKVLNMGV
+577 SRNHGKVLNMGV
-589 DATLRYFYKDIFSV
+589 DATLRYFYKDVFSV

-624 SAIYNDRVPNM
+624 SAIYNDRLPNM
-635 PYLFGNADANCNISN
+635 PYLFGNADATCNIES
-650 LIAKRDR
+650 LIAKRDK
-657 LSLGYNLFFTE
+657 LSLNYNLFFTE

-693 TYYTPNKRLSFSVEA
+693 TYYTPNKRLSLSVEA
-708 KNFTNELL
+708 KNITDELL

>member
-1 MFLNKAIKNIS
+1 MFLSPKNIT
-12 LFSLF
+12 
-17 INNLLYLPP
+17 
-26 NLVIKMK
+26 
-33 KLLYISLLA
+33 SLLA
-42 PLAAIA
+42 SFFVI
-48 QQPKD
+48 QIFSQSVD
-53 SITQLEEVVVKAE
+53 EEVTQLSEVVLTGQS
-66 APIKRIQKAAYNV
+66 PIKQVQKAAYNV
-79 VAIEAKQL
+79 VAIEAQQL
-87 RTLNSNAADI
+87 RNLNSNAADM

-106 RETGGVGAEAHIN
+106 RETGGVGAEANIN

-125 RHVCVFIDGVPMNEA
+125 RHVRIFIDGVPMNEA

-147 NIPAEMI
+147 NIPAELM

-161 GVVPITFGADAL
+161 GVVPVTFGADAL
-173 GGAINVITRK
+173 GGAINVVTRK
-183 SRYNYG
+183 NRYNYG
-189 NLSYAFGSFNTH
+189 NLSYTFGSFNTH
-201 KSTLNIGQ
+201 KSTLNLGQ
-209 YLTDNINIELNAY
+209 FLTDNISVELNAY

-235 YLDLQTATYSKE
+235 YLDLQTGTYSKE

-255 DRYHNEAIIGHVN
+255 DRYHNEANIGRVN
-268 IFNEQ
+268 IFDEK
-273 WADKLSFGLN
+273 WTDKLSFALN

-300 FGGKYRKSHNYTS
+300 FGGKYRKSHNYSS
-313 SVEYEKR
+313 SVEYEKK
-320 NILKNL
+320 NILNGL
-326 SCVLAARYDFTTT
+326 SFFLTGRYDFTTT
-339 HNVDEEARRYS
+339 QNVDEEARRYS

-356 PMVARGESQ
+356 PMVTRGESQ

-376 YITSHLNYQLSD
+376 YITSHLDYQLNE
-388 KHLLQLTHTFSN
+388 KHSFQLTHTFSN
-400 YNRRNKN
+400 YTRRNKN

-428 TGLSYKFTPSEY
+428 SGLSYKFTPSER
-440 WNILVFGKYYNTAV
+440 WNILAFGKYYNTAV
-454 TGPVTI
+454 TGPVII
-460 SGFGSRAVYKE
+460 SGQGSRAVYEE
-471 ETHYTDVW
+471 ETHHTQAW
-479 GYGAATTY
+479 GYGGATTY

-494 AKLSCEK
+494 TKISYEK

-515 DLEIGNYNLK
+515 DLEIGNYKLK
-525 PENSDNLNVNL
+525 PENSNNLNVNL
-536 SYQPTFKAHSLL
+536 SYQPVFKAHSLL
-548 VETGFAYRYI
+548 VEAGFAYRYI
-558 KDYIIRSIISAGTN
+558 KDYIIRSIISAGAN

-577 SKNHGKVLNMGV
+577 SRNHGKVLNMGV

-616 EFTETGRP
+616 KFTETGRP
-624 SAIYNDRVPNM
+624 SAIYNDRLPNM
-635 PYLFGNADANCNISN
+635 PYLFGNADATCNIGS
-650 LIAKRDR
+650 LIAKRDK
-657 LSLGYNLFFTE
+657 LSLNYNLFFTE

-693 TYYTPNKRLSFSVEA
+693 TYYTPNKRLSLSVEA
-708 KNFTNELL
+708 KNITDELL

>member
-1 MFLNKAIKNIS
+1 MSLSPKNIILLLTPFCATQ
-12 LFSLF
+12 LFS
-17 INNLLYLPP
+17 
-26 NLVIKMK
+26 
-33 KLLYISLLA
+33 
-42 PLAAIA
+42 
-48 QQPKD
+48 QPVEEKV
-53 SITQLEEVVVKAE
+53 TQLSEVVLTGQS
-66 APIKRIQKAAYNV
+66 PIKQVQKTAYNV
-79 VAIEAKQL
+79 VAIEAQQL
-87 RTLNSNAADI
+87 RNLNSNAADM

-106 RETGGVGAEAHIN
+106 RETGGVGAETAIN

-125 RHVCVFIDGVPMNEA
+125 RHVRIFIDGVPMNEA

-147 NIPAEMI
+147 NIPAELI

-161 GVVPITFGADAL
+161 GVVPVTFGADAL
-173 GGAINVITRK
+173 GGAINVVTRK

-189 NLSYAFGSFNTH
+189 NLSYTFGSFNTH
-201 KSTLNIGQ
+201 KSTLNLGQ
-209 YLTDNINIELNAY
+209 FLTDNISVELNAY

-235 YLDLQTATYSKE
+235 YLDLQTGSYSKE

-255 DRYHNEAIIGHVN
+255 DRYHNEAIIGRVN
-268 IFNEQ
+268 IFDEK
-273 WADKLSFGLN
+273 WADKLSFALN

-300 FGGKYRKSHNYTS
+300 FGGKYRKSHNYSS
-313 SVEYEKR
+313 SVEYEKK
-320 NILKNL
+320 NILNGL
-326 SCVLAARYDFTTT
+326 SFFLTGRYDFTTT
-339 HNVDEEARRYS
+339 QNVDEEARRYS

-356 PMVARGESQ
+356 PMVTRGESQ

-376 YITSHLNYQLSD
+376 YITSHLDYQLNE
-388 KHLLQLTHTFSN
+388 KHSFQLTHTFSN
-400 YNRRNKN
+400 YTRRNKN

-428 TGLSYKFTPSEY
+428 SGFSYKFTPSER
-440 WNILVFGKYYNTAV
+440 WNILAFGKYYNTAV
-454 TGPVTI
+454 TGPVII
-460 SGFGSRAVYKE
+460 SGQGSRAVYEE
-471 ETHYTDVW
+471 ETHHTQAW
-479 GYGAATTY
+479 GYGGATTY

-494 AKLSCEK
+494 TKISYEK

-515 DLEIGNYNLK
+515 DLEIGNYKLK

-536 SYQPTFKAHSLL
+536 SYQPAFKAHSLL
-548 VETGFAYRYI
+548 VEAGFAYRYI
-558 KDYIIRSIISAGTN
+558 KDYIIRSIISAGVN

-577 SKNHGKVLNMGV
+577 SRNHGKVLNMGV
-589 DATLRYFYKDIFSV
+589 DATLRYFYKDVFSV
-603 GGNLSYM
+603 GGNLPYM

-616 EFTETGRP
+616 EFTETGRL
-624 SAIYNDRVPNM
+624 SAIYNDRLPNM
-635 PYLFGNADANCNISN
+635 PYLFGNADATCNIGS
-650 LIAKRDR
+650 LIAKHDK
-657 LSLGYNLFFTE
+657 LSLNYNLFFTE

-693 TYYTPNKRLSFSVEA
+693 TYYTPNKRLSLSVEA
-708 KNFTNELL
+708 KNITDELL

>member
-1 MFLNKAIKNIS
+1 MFLSPKNIT
-12 LFSLF
+12 
-17 INNLLYLPP
+17 
-26 NLVIKMK
+26 
-33 KLLYISLLA
+33 SLLA
-42 PLAAIA
+42 SFFVI
-48 QQPKD
+48 QIFSQSVD
-53 SITQLEEVVVKAE
+53 EEVTQLSEVVLTGQS
-66 APIKRIQKAAYNV
+66 PIKQVQKAAYNV
-79 VAIEAKQL
+79 VAIEAQQL
-87 RTLNSNAADI
+87 RNLNSNAADM

-106 RETGGVGAEAHIN
+106 RETGGVGAEANIN

-125 RHVCVFIDGVPMNEA
+125 RHVRIFIDGVPMNEA

-147 NIPAEMI
+147 NIPAELM

-161 GVVPITFGADAL
+161 GVVPVTFGADAL
-173 GGAINVITRK
+173 GGAINVVTRK
-183 SRYNYG
+183 NRYNYG
-189 NLSYAFGSFNTH
+189 NLSYTFGSFNTH
-201 KSTLNIGQ
+201 KSTLNLGQ
-209 YLTDNINIELNAY
+209 FLTDNISVELNAY

-235 YLDLQTATYSKE
+235 YLDLQTGTYSKE

-255 DRYHNEAIIGHVN
+255 DRYHNEAIIGRVN
-268 IFNEQ
+268 IFDEK
-273 WADKLSFGLN
+273 WTDKLSFALN

-300 FGGKYRKSHNYTS
+300 FGGKYRKSHNYSS
-313 SVEYEKR
+313 SVEYEKK
-320 NILKNL
+320 NILNGL
-326 SCVLAARYDFTTT
+326 SFFLTGRYDFTTT
-339 HNVDEEARRYS
+339 QNVDEEARRYS

-356 PMVARGESQ
+356 PMVTRGESQ

-376 YITSHLNYQLSD
+376 YITSHLDYQLTE
-388 KHLLQLTHTFSN
+388 KHSFQLTHTFSN
-400 YNRRNKN
+400 YIRRNKN

-428 TGLSYKFTPSEY
+428 SGLSYKFTPSER
-440 WNILVFGKYYNTAV
+440 WNILAFGKYYNTAV
-454 TGPVTI
+454 TGPVII
-460 SGFGSRAVYKE
+460 SGQGSRAVYEE
-471 ETHYTDVW
+471 ETHHTQAW
-479 GYGAATTY
+479 GYGGATTY

-494 AKLSCEK
+494 TKISYEK

-515 DLEIGNYNLK
+515 DLEIGNYKLK
-525 PENSDNLNVNL
+525 PENSNNLNVNL
-536 SYQPTFKAHSLL
+536 SYQPVFKAHSLL
-548 VETGFAYRYI
+548 VEAGFAYRYI
-558 KDYIIRSIISAGTN
+558 KDYIIRSIISAGAN

-577 SKNHGKVLNMGV
+577 SRNHGKVLNMGV

-616 EFTETGRP
+616 KFTETGRP
-624 SAIYNDRVPNM
+624 SAIYNDRLPNM
-635 PYLFGNADANCNISN
+635 PYLFGNADATCNIGS
-650 LIAKRDR
+650 LIAKRDK
-657 LSLGYNLFFTE
+657 LSLNYNLFFTE

-693 TYYTPNKRLSFSVEA
+693 TYYTPNKRLSLSVEA
-708 KNFTNELL
+708 KNITDELL

>member
-1 MFLNKAIKNIS
+1 MFLSPKNITFLLAS
-12 LFSLF
+12 FFASQLFS
-17 INNLLYLPP
+17 
-26 NLVIKMK
+26 
-33 KLLYISLLA
+33 
-42 PLAAIA
+42 
-48 QQPKD
+48 QPVD
-53 SITQLEEVVVKAE
+53 EEVTQLSEVVLTGQS
-66 APIKRIQKAAYNV
+66 PIKQVQKAAYNV
-79 VAIEAKQL
+79 VAIEAQQL
-87 RTLNSNAADI
+87 RNLNSNAADM

-106 RETGGVGAEAHIN
+106 RETGGVGAEANIN

-125 RHVCVFIDGVPMNEA
+125 RHVRIFIDGVPMNEA

-147 NIPAEMI
+147 NIPAELI

-161 GVVPITFGADAL
+161 GVVPVTFGADAL
-173 GGAINVITRK
+173 GGAINVVTRK

-189 NLSYAFGSFNTH
+189 NLSYTFGSFNTH
-201 KSTLNIGQ
+201 KSTLNLGQ
-209 YLTDNINIELNAY
+209 FLTDNISVELNAY

-235 YLDLQTATYSKE
+235 YLDLQTGTYSKE

-255 DRYHNEAIIGHVN
+255 DRYHNEAIIGRVN
-268 IFNEQ
+268 IFDEK
-273 WADKLSFGLN
+273 WADKLSFALN

-300 FGGKYRKSHNYTS
+300 FGGKYRKSHNYSS
-313 SVEYEKR
+313 SVEYEKK
-320 NILKNL
+320 NILNGL
-326 SCVLAARYDFTTT
+326 SFFLTGRYDFTTT
-339 HNVDEEARRYS
+339 QNVDEEARRYS

-356 PMVARGESQ
+356 PMVTRGESQ

-376 YITSHLNYQLSD
+376 YITSHLDYQLTE
-388 KHLLQLTHTFSN
+388 KHSFQLTHTFSN
-400 YNRRNKN
+400 YTRRNKN

-428 TGLSYKFTPSEY
+428 SGLSYKFTPSER
-440 WNILVFGKYYNTAV
+440 WNILAFGKYYNTAV
-454 TGPVTI
+454 TGPVI
-460 SGFGSRAVYKE
+460 VSGYGSRAVYEE
-471 ETHYTDVW
+471 ETHHTQAW
-479 GYGAATTY
+479 GYGGATTY

-494 AKLSCEK
+494 TKISYEK

-515 DLEIGNYNLK
+515 DLEIGNYKLK
-525 PENSDNLNVNL
+525 PENSNNLNVNI
-536 SYQPTFKAHSLL
+536 SYQPVFKAHSLL
-548 VETGFAYRYI
+548 VEAGFAYRYI
-558 KDYIIRSIISAGTN
+558 KDYIIRSIISAGAN

-577 SKNHGKVLNMGV
+577 SRNHGKVLNMGV

-624 SAIYNDRVPNM
+624 SAIYNDRLPNM
-635 PYLFGNADANCNISN
+635 PYLFGNADATCNIGS
-650 LIAKRDR
+650 LIAKRDK
-657 LSLGYNLFFTE
+657 LSLNYNLFFTE

-693 TYYTPNKRLSFSVEA
+693 TYYTPNKRLSLSVEA
-708 KNFTNELL
+708 KNITDELL

>member
-1 MFLNKAIKNIS
+1 MFLSPKNITFLLAS
-12 LFSLF
+12 FFASQLFS
-17 INNLLYLPP
+17 
-26 NLVIKMK
+26 
-33 KLLYISLLA
+33 
-42 PLAAIA
+42 
-48 QQPKD
+48 QPVD
-53 SITQLEEVVVKAE
+53 EEVTQLSEVVLTGQS
-66 APIKRIQKAAYNV
+66 PIKQVQKAAYNV
-79 VAIEAKQL
+79 VAIEAQQL
-87 RTLNSNAADI
+87 RNLNSNAADM

-106 RETGGVGAEAHIN
+106 RETGGVGAEANIN

-125 RHVCVFIDGVPMNEA
+125 RHVRIFIDGVPMNEA

-147 NIPAEMI
+147 NIPAELI

-161 GVVPITFGADAL
+161 GVVPVTFGADAL
-173 GGAINVITRK
+173 GGAINVVTRK

-189 NLSYAFGSFNTH
+189 NLSYTFGSFNTH
-201 KSTLNIGQ
+201 KSTLNLGQ
-209 YLTDNINIELNAY
+209 FLTDNISVELNAY

-235 YLDLQTATYSKE
+235 YLDLQTGTYSKE

-255 DRYHNEAIIGHVN
+255 DRYHNEAIIGRVN
-268 IFNEQ
+268 IFDEK
-273 WADKLSFGLN
+273 WADKLSFALN

-300 FGGKYRKSHNYTS
+300 FGGKYRKSHNYSS
-313 SVEYEKR
+313 SVEYEKK
-320 NILKNL
+320 NILNGL
-326 SCVLAARYDFTTT
+326 SFFLTGRYDFTTT
-339 HNVDEEARRYS
+339 QNVDEEARRYS

-356 PMVARGESQ
+356 PMVTRGESQ

-376 YITSHLNYQLSD
+376 YITSHLDYQLNE
-388 KHLLQLTHTFSN
+388 KHSFQLTHTFSN
-400 YNRRNKN
+400 YTRRNKN

-428 TGLSYKFTPSEY
+428 SGLSYKFTPSER
-440 WNILVFGKYYNTAV
+440 WNILAFGKYYNTAV
-454 TGPVTI
+454 TGPVIVT
-460 SGFGSRAVYKE
+460 GYGSRAVYEE
-471 ETHYTDVW
+471 ETHHTQAW
-479 GYGAATTY
+479 GYGGATTY
-487 QLLKTLQ
+487 QLLKPLQ
-494 AKLSCEK
+494 VKLSYEK

-515 DLEIGNYNLK
+515 DLEIGNYKLK

-536 SYQPTFKAHSLL
+536 SYQPAFKAHSLL
-548 VETGFAYRYI
+548 VEAGFAYRYI
-558 KDYIIRSIISAGTN
+558 KDYIIRSIISAGAN

-577 SKNHGKVLNMGV
+577 SRNHGKVLNMGV
-589 DATLRYFYKDIFSV
+589 DATLRYFYKDVFSV

-624 SAIYNDRVPNM
+624 SAIYNDRLPNM
-635 PYLFGNADANCNISN
+635 PYLFGNADATCNIGS
-650 LIAKRDR
+650 LIAKRDK
-657 LSLGYNLFFTE
+657 LSLNYNLFFTE

-693 TYYTPNKRLSFSVEA
+693 TYYTPNKRLSLSVEA
-708 KNFTNELL
+708 KNITDELL

>member
-1 MFLNKAIKNIS
+1 MFLSPKNIT
-12 LFSLF
+12 
-17 INNLLYLPP
+17 
-26 NLVIKMK
+26 
-33 KLLYISLLA
+33 SLLA
-42 PLAAIA
+42 SFFVI
-48 QQPKD
+48 QIFSQSVD
-53 SITQLEEVVVKAE
+53 EEVTQLSEVVLTGQS
-66 APIKRIQKAAYNV
+66 PIKQVQKAAYNV
-79 VAIEAKQL
+79 VAIEAQQL
-87 RTLNSNAADI
+87 RNLNSNAADM

-106 RETGGVGAEAHIN
+106 RETGGVGAEANIN

-125 RHVCVFIDGVPMNEA
+125 RHVRIFIDGVPMNEA

-147 NIPAEMI
+147 NIPAELM

-161 GVVPITFGADAL
+161 GVVPVTFGADAL
-173 GGAINVITRK
+173 GGAINVVTRK
-183 SRYNYG
+183 NRYNYG
-189 NLSYAFGSFNTH
+189 NLSYTFGSFNTH
-201 KSTLNIGQ
+201 KSTLNLGQ
-209 YLTDNINIELNAY
+209 FLTDNISVELNAY

-235 YLDLQTATYSKE
+235 YLDLQTGTYSKE

-255 DRYHNEAIIGHVN
+255 DRYHNEAIIGRVN
-268 IFNEQ
+268 IFDEK
-273 WADKLSFGLN
+273 WTDKLSFALN

-300 FGGKYRKSHNYTS
+300 FGGKYRKSHNYSS
-313 SVEYEKR
+313 SVEYEKK
-320 NILKNL
+320 NILNGL
-326 SCVLAARYDFTTT
+326 SFFLTGRYDFTTT
-339 HNVDEEARRYS
+339 QNVDEEARRYS

-356 PMVARGESQ
+356 PMVTRGESQ

-376 YITSHLNYQLSD
+376 YITSHLDYQLNE
-388 KHLLQLTHTFSN
+388 KHSFQLTHTFSN
-400 YNRRNKN
+400 YTRRNKN

-428 TGLSYKFTPSEY
+428 SGFSYKFTPSER
-440 WNILVFGKYYNTAV
+440 WNILAFGKYYNTAV
-454 TGPVTI
+454 TGPVII
-460 SGFGSRAVYKE
+460 SGQGSRAVYEE
-471 ETHYTDVW
+471 ETHHTQAW
-479 GYGAATTY
+479 GYGGATTY

-494 AKLSCEK
+494 TKISYEK

-515 DLEIGNYNLK
+515 DLEIGNYKLK
-525 PENSDNLNVNL
+525 PENSNNLNVNL
-536 SYQPTFKAHSLL
+536 SYQPAFKAHSLL
-548 VETGFAYRYI
+548 VEAGFAYRYI
-558 KDYIIRSIISAGTN
+558 KDYIIRSIISAGVN

-577 SKNHGKVLNMGV
+577 SRNHGKVLNMGV

-624 SAIYNDRVPNM
+624 SAIYNDRLPNM
-635 PYLFGNADANCNISN
+635 PYLFGNADATCNIGS
-650 LIAKRDR
+650 LIAKHDK
-657 LSLGYNLFFTE
+657 LSLNYNLFFTE

-693 TYYTPNKRLSFSVEA
+693 TYYTPNKRLSLSVEA
-708 KNFTNELL
+708 KNITDELL